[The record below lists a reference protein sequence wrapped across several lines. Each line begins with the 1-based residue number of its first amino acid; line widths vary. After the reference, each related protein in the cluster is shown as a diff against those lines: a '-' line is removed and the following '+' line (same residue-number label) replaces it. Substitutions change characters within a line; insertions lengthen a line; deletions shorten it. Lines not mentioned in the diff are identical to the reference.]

1 MSKENPSEDNNKED
15 DLKAKPMPITIHA
28 QYVRDVSF
36 ENPNAPQ
43 SLRSGGAA
51 PEMDINIGMDARK
64 IKDGDMENLYEVVLS
79 VRAEA
84 KRAEDVLFIA
94 EVPYGVAVPVGEG
107 VPEDSHHPLLLIEI
121 PKLVFPYVRKIL
133 SDLTIEGGYP
143 PLLLSPVDFQTLYIV
158 RFAKDGEEK
167 KAADA

>member
-1 MSKENPSEDNNKED
+1 MSTESQNEEN
-15 DLKAKPMPITIHA
+15 LKAKPMPITIHA

-43 SLRSGGAA
+43 SLRSGGAP

-64 IKDGDMENLYEVVLS
+64 LKDGDMENLYEVVLS

-94 EVPYGVAVPVGEG
+94 ELQYGVAVQVGKD

-121 PKLVFPYVRKIL
+121 PKLVFPYARKIL

-143 PLLLSPVDFQTLYIV
+143 PLLLSPVDFQTLYIE
-158 RFAKDGEEK
+158 RFAKEGGEEK
-167 KAADA
+167 AAEA